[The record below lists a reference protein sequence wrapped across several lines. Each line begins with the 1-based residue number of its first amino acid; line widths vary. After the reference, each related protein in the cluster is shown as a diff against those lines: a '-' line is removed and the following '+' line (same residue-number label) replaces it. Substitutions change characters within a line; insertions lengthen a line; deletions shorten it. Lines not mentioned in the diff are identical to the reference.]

1 LFSRLTLAATAALL
15 FFTVVGVR
23 APLACAQATAAQ
35 TPPGVPAPG
44 AVASPALVEP
54 LAVPAVTPAPA
65 GGAASPVAAPAGRRL
80 AAFGLF
86 ADRIAF
92 YSNRFIIGADG
103 HVAVTLGDGTRVT
116 GNTFAMDLRLNRFV
130 VAGNV
135 TVRAN
140 GREIAG
146 AAFADYLDFDR
157 AYFVP
162 VVTEPDRWTF
172 AAGDYAHPLLGRE
185 MPGDTFFL
193 PDLAGERVFLTAK
206 HATIDPKQSVR
217 FTPATLNFGLTS
229 LPFPAYFLTFS
240 PNPNFAQNA
249 LPGAYVDG
257 PLDFAGGAHALST
270 LHLRYDPLN
279 NVFPAFEQH
288 QVGESSYFV
297 FSANPLTRPLKQ
309 YNFLAFDRL
318 SPGLQ
323 VQLALQETAF
333 QHAFS
338 RPLSA
343 TAYGTLQITGSLPHS
358 YVQFTTQNYYDSL
371 LARPGT
377 FADST
382 TFGRNYYYGDPTHNW
397 IGDHPSQQQL
407 AWIGFRHPLAKL
419 PFTFQ
424 LRSSV
429 GAAKNTTT
437 PLTTFR
443 GATYTTLFNKAVGIN
458 VASKS
463 IVVAADPA
471 HRGRDLY
478 ATASFDKQRQ
488 FFSLPHFVDTQS
500 EGIALTK
507 IVDPRRLT
515 LLASYTISNTG
526 DFYGAQQA
534 FAYAGSTAF
543 NPYTGASFPE
553 YLAFRGFG
561 TSRSF
566 VQQAVF
572 TPTDVLTLNVALREN
587 RDFPRA
593 VPGPPQTVGDAV
605 TFANYGAT
613 PYQADIDLRYRIN
626 RQLTVDLGRSYF
638 FNFGG
643 YERWSPRFSFALTK

>member
-1 LFSRLTLAATAALL
+1 LFSRLTALGAIAFGCALVCSRPTLASAQ
-15 FFTVVGVR
+15 GV
-23 APLACAQATAAQ
+23 
-35 TPPGVPAPG
+35 PPGAPPPSPVP
-44 AVASPALVEP
+44 SPALVEP
-54 LAVPAVTPAPA
+54 LAVPEVTPPP
-65 GGAASPVAAPAGRRL
+65 GNVNRGREHGVGTGRRL
-80 AAFGLF
+80 AAFGLS

-92 YSNRFIIGADG
+92 YSNRFIVGAEG
-103 HVAVTLGDGTRVT
+103 AVDITLGDGTHVS

-130 VAGNV
+130 IAGNV
-135 TVRAN
+135 KVRTN
-140 GREIAG
+140 GTEIPG
-146 AAFADYLDFDR
+146 AAFAEYFDFDR

-162 VVTEPDRWTF
+162 VTTEPDRWTF
-172 AAGDYAHPLLGRE
+172 AAGEYAHPLRGRE

-217 FTPATLNFGLTS
+217 FTPATLNFGVAS
-229 LPFPAYFLTFS
+229 VPFPSYFLTFS

-257 PLDFAGGAHALST
+257 PFDFAGGGHALST
-270 LHLRYDPLN
+270 LHLRYDPVN
-279 NVFPAFEQH
+279 AVFPALEQH
-288 QVGESSYFV
+288 LVSDKSYFV
-297 FSANPLTRPLKQ
+297 VSANPLTRPLKQ
-309 YNFLAFDRL
+309 YNALAFDRI

-323 VQLALQETAF
+323 VQLVLQETTF
-333 QHAFS
+333 QHGFS

-343 TAYGTLQITGSLPHS
+343 TAFASLQITGSLPHS
-358 YVQFTTQNYYDSL
+358 YLQFTTQNYYDSL
-371 LARPGT
+371 LARPDT
-377 FADST
+377 FVGST
-382 TFGRNYYYGDPTHNW
+382 PVGRTYYYGDPSHNW

-407 AWIGFRHPLAKL
+407 AWIGFRHPLGRL

-429 GAAKNTTT
+429 GAATNTTT
-437 PLTTFR
+437 PLATLR
-443 GATYTTLFNKAVGIN
+443 GATYTSLFNKAAGLNI
-458 VASKS
+458 ASNS
-463 IVVAADPA
+463 IVLMSDPA

-488 FFSLPHFVDTQS
+488 FFSLPHYVDTQS
-500 EGIALTK
+500 ESLALTK

-534 FAYAGSTAF
+534 FAYASSTAF
-543 NPYTGASFPE
+543 NPYTGQSYPE
-553 YLAFRGFG
+553 YSAFRGFA
-561 TSRSF
+561 TVHSL
-566 VQQAVF
+566 VEQAVF
-572 TPTDVLTLNVALREN
+572 TPTELLTINVAMREN

-593 VPGPPQTVGDAV
+593 VPGPPQTVGTTV
-605 TFANYGAT
+605 TFFNYGAT
-613 PYQADIDLRYRIN
+613 PYEADLDVRYRIN
-626 RQLTVDLGRSYF
+626 RQLTLDLGRSYF